1 MCFSNVIHLAL
12 ADRIDRINQLRYMAG
27 RAARA
32 GVIGPA
38 YHLGL
43 HDLCDRHEAAEAPGR
58 SVAVAY
64 IPRMEAIFSAVDRV
78 VSFPVTIKAVQ
89 HAS

>member
-1 MCFSNVIHLAL
+1 MCFCNVIHLA
-12 ADRIDRINQLRYMAG
+12 DQIDRINQLRYMAG

-43 HDLCDRHEAAEAPGR
+43 HDLCGRHEAAEAPGR

-64 IPRMEAIFSAVDRV
+64 IPRMEAIFSAVHRV
-78 VSFPVTIKAVQ
+78 VSFPVTRKAVQ